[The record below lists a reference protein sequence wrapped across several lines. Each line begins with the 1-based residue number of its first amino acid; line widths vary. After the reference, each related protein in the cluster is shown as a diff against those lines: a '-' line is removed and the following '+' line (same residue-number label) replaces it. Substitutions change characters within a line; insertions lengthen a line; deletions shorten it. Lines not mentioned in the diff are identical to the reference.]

1 MFGRPL
7 RLVTTTVAAALA
19 MVLTASAA
27 YACCGCGGCASAY
40 VAPPVVYRTPCVS
53 CQTYIAPRFVYAP
66 PCVTCGIQPAL
77 RVDLGPTYTLPVA
90 SEEEPVAEYAYPGA
104 YPYVGRYDRYG
115 AWRGG
120 AWRGGYRSFVGRRAN
135 LLGGPRLGY
144 GPGMRGVHA
153 MRGPVGRPGM
163 LHRRY

>member
-27 YACCGCGGCASAY
+27 SACCGGCGGGCAPAY
-40 VAPPVVYRTPCVS
+40 VARPVFYQMPCAS
-53 CQTYIAPRFVYAP
+53 CQTYVAPRYVYAP
-66 PCVTCGIQPAL
+66 PCSTCGIEPAL
-77 RVDLGPTYTLPVA
+77 RVDLGPTYTYPVA
-90 SEEEPVAEYAYPGA
+90 SEEEPVADYYPRA

-120 AWRGGYRSFVGRRAN
+120 YRYGAWRGGYRSFVGHRAH
-135 LLGGPRLGY
+135 LLGGPRLA
-144 GPGMRGVHA
+144 H
-153 MRGPVGRPGM
+153 GRPYM
-163 LHRRY
+163 RRVVR